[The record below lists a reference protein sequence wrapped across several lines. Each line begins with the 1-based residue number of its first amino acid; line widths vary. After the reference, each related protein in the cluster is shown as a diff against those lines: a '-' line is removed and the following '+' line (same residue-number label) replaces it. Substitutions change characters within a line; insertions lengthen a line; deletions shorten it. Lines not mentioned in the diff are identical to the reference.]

1 VHCYIAKSISGF
13 VAVATTAARAGVSAA
28 VALQRSYCHL
38 WMSVHCQAYGRWIHI
53 TGFFCWLVSK
63 KCIIWRYTR
72 LVPLRDVWW
81 QPFRFDCYLSFE
93 RVGRPISNIQC
104 QAILQFD
111 KRAIFVPF
119 RVGFDPRET
128 CYLVGLFRICSL
140 RQK

>member
-1 VHCYIAKSISGF
+1 MHCYIAKSISGF

-81 QPFRFDCYLSFE
+81 QPCQIRLLHVLKLRKGWQANKQHS
-93 RVGRPISNIQC
+93 VPGNLAVWQKSNLC
-104 QAILQFD
+104 
-111 KRAIFVPF
+111 PF
-119 RVGFDPRET
+119 PGGVWSAWD
-128 CYLVGLFRICSL
+128 LLFGGAL
-140 RQK
+140 PHMFT